1 MKYKYNTGGGLSSI
15 PKRTT
20 LGGQDHMLSYIT
32 PQEAQMLRQQ
42 GGGVT
47 PTGGQYRGPGGVP
60 AFYGTGQGG
69 EAGNSP
75 FGGGIG
81 APSGPSGP
89 SGYGGVHGNVPG
101 TESFGEGRFSV
112 DTATPASVMSLFSA
126 DDRQN
131 INPVSLQSMLD
142 NPVATMTKGFFGD
155 TQGKVRSALDQGYK
169 DVTVHGLP
177 GSRFGHVTGLTPA
190 QADSPIATPMYS
202 RTNIGQMDSP
212 FGLAAT
218 IAGNVMSMGIPA
230 LAPIGY
236 AASIGE
242 MAGQG
247 NNPFGMGRISQALG
261 LGNVS
266 KDIGNAVSKGL
277 SSLGNVFSSGEN
289 TSTSQGKVSPSLTSS
304 PTTSKTLS
312 PSLTSSSSIGPTSP
326 QLSPIVQQAVSSPT
340 ITPETTTVVEG
351 QETISQV
358 PTSLGGILGQYV
370 GSPVT
375 AQTGGGIQ
383 SLINR
388 QKQDYGVANQDSF
401 IPGKD
406 AFERKGFTPN
416 QELMNSSYVDN
427 IMQGHT
433 VPMGMHSAQQP
444 TKPFDPFPSGGQ
456 MNNDNTQ
463 YADFSKAQSFYA
475 MPNMNRVT

>member
-1 MKYKYNTGGGLSSI
+1 MAVFGGHGGASIGAGVASGSIGGGL
-15 PKRTT
+15 
-20 LGGQDHMLSYIT
+20 G
-32 PQEAQMLRQQ
+32 
-42 GGGVT
+42 
-47 PTGGQYRGPGGVP
+47 
-60 AFYGTGQGG
+60 
-69 EAGNSP
+69 
-75 FGGGIG
+75 G
-81 APSGPSGP
+81 APGTSGPSGP
-89 SGYGGVHGNVPG
+89 SGYGGVHGNIPG
-101 TESFGEGRFSV
+101 TEAFGKGRFGV
-112 DTATPASVMSLFSA
+112 DTATPASIMSLFSA
-126 DDRQN
+126 DDRAN
-131 INPVSLQSMLD
+131 INPASLQSMLD
-142 NPVATMTKGFFGD
+142 NPVATMSKGFFGD
-155 TQGKVRSALDQGYK
+155 THGQVRSALDQGFR
-169 DVTVHGLP
+169 DVTVHGKP
-177 GSRFGHVTGLTPA
+177 GSTFGHVTGLTPVQA
-190 QADSPIATPMYS
+190 QSPISIPQHS

-218 IAGNVMSMGIPA
+218 IAANVMSMGIPA
-230 LAPIGY
+230 LAPVGY

-266 KDIGNAVSKGL
+266 KDIGDSVSKGL
-277 SSLGNVFSSGEN
+277 SSLGNIFSK
-289 TSTSQGKVSPSLTSS
+289 STAPSQGKVSSSLSSS
-304 PTTSKTLS
+304 PTTNTTP
-312 PSLTSSSSIGPTSP
+312 PSSRSFGPTST

-358 PTSLGGILGQYV
+358 PTSLSGILGQYV
-370 GSPVT
+370 GTPVT

>member
-1 MKYKYNTGGGLSSI
+1 MAVFGGHGGASIGAGVASGSIGGGL
-15 PKRTT
+15 
-20 LGGQDHMLSYIT
+20 GG
-32 PQEAQMLRQQ
+32 A
-42 GGGVT
+42 
-47 PTGGQYRGPGGVP
+47 PG
-60 AFYGTGQGG
+60 
-69 EAGNSP
+69 
-75 FGGGIG
+75 
-81 APSGPSGP
+81 PSGPSGP
-89 SGYGGVHGNVPG
+89 SGYGGVHGKVPG
-101 TESFGEGRFSV
+101 TSDFGKGRFG
-112 DTATPASVMSLFSA
+112 DTTATPESIMSLFSA
-126 DDRQN
+126 DDRAN
-131 INPVSLQSMLD
+131 INPATFQAMLD

-155 TQGKVRSALDQGYK
+155 TQSKVRSALDQGFR
-169 DVTVHGLP
+169 DVTVHGKP
-177 GSRFGHVTGLTPA
+177 GGLGAVTGLTPDQA
-190 QADSPIATPMYS
+190 QSPISTPYHS

-218 IAGNVMSMGIPA
+218 IAGNVMTMAIPA
-230 LAPIGY
+230 LAPVGY

-247 NNPFGMGRISQALG
+247 NNPFGMGRISQSLG
-261 LGNVS
+261 LGNIS
-266 KDIGNAVSKGL
+266 RDIGDSVSKGL
-277 SSLGNVFSSGEN
+277 SSLGNIFSK
-289 TSTSQGKVSPSLTSS
+289 STAPSQGKVSSS
-304 PTTSKTLS
+304 P
-312 PSLTSSSSIGPTSP
+312 SSSIARSSEPSSRSFGPTPS
-326 QLSPIVQQAVSSPT
+326 QLSPIVQQAVSPPT

-358 PTSLGGILGQYV
+358 PTSLAGILGQYV

-433 VPMGMHSAQQP
+433 VPLGMHSAQQP

>member
-1 MKYKYNTGGGLSSI
+1 MAVFGGHGGASIGAGVASGSIGGGL
-15 PKRTT
+15 
-20 LGGQDHMLSYIT
+20 G
-32 PQEAQMLRQQ
+32 
-42 GGGVT
+42 
-47 PTGGQYRGPGGVP
+47 
-60 AFYGTGQGG
+60 
-69 EAGNSP
+69 
-75 FGGGIG
+75 G
-81 APSGPSGP
+81 APGTSGPSGP
-89 SGYGGVHGNVPG
+89 SGYGGVHGKVPG
-101 TESFGEGRFSV
+101 TSDFGKGRFG
-112 DTATPASVMSLFSA
+112 DTTATPESIMSLFSA
-126 DDRQN
+126 DDRAN
-131 INPVSLQSMLD
+131 INPATFQAMLD

-155 TQGKVRSALDQGYK
+155 TQSKVRSALDQGFR
-169 DVTVHGLP
+169 DVTVHGKP
-177 GSRFGHVTGLTPA
+177 GGLGAVTGLTPDQA
-190 QADSPIATPMYS
+190 QSPISTPYHS

-218 IAGNVMSMGIPA
+218 IAGNVMTMAIPA
-230 LAPIGY
+230 LAPVGY

-247 NNPFGMGRISQALG
+247 NNPFGMGRISQSLG
-261 LGNVS
+261 LGNIS
-266 KDIGNAVSKGL
+266 RDIGDSVSKGL
-277 SSLGNVFSSGEN
+277 SSLGNIFSK
-289 TSTSQGKVSPSLTSS
+289 STAPSQGKVSSS
-304 PTTSKTLS
+304 P
-312 PSLTSSSSIGPTSP
+312 SSSIARSSEPSSRSFGPTPS
-326 QLSPIVQQAVSSPT
+326 QLSPIVQQAVSPPT

-358 PTSLGGILGQYV
+358 PTSLAGILGQYV
-370 GSPVT
+370 GTPVT

-433 VPMGMHSAQQP
+433 VPLGMHSAQQP